1 MKKYIRKK
9 QHLMFVRRYISEL
22 RWESLNVMLVASTT
36 QWNDDIVRVLDNNA
50 QLIRKYER
58 RKRWLKF

>member
-1 MKKYIRKK
+1 VKKYIRKK